1 MPPAIRA
8 DGAGPTMPIDAPI
21 TEARIRHAL
30 VAVAY
35 IISTYGEVEYLPLM
49 ERLERELERYK
60 EGRDP
65 LSRARAILKAHA
77 ETVT

>member
-1 MPPAIRA
+1 
-8 DGAGPTMPIDAPI
+8 
-21 TEARIRHAL
+21 
-30 VAVAY
+30 
-35 IISTYGEVEYLPLM
+35 LM
-49 ERLERELERYK
+49 ERLEKEMEQYR